1 MIRMLIR
8 AAVFF
13 ASAAL
18 GILVASWVLDD
29 VRIQVS
35 GFLAVVV
42 IYSVIQLVISPF
54 VMKMAARHATAF
66 LGGSGLVATFLAL
79 LVAVAWGDALSISG
93 VGTWI
98 AATVVVWLTTA
109 LATLAL
115 PFLLV
120 KAGVQAAANRAETR

>member
-54 VMKMAARHATAF
+54 VMKMAARHAAAF